1 LGSREDVEQVFLLEQ
16 AASRLRAGEQVSQVR
31 TFIDVELETSDL
43 KNQAT
48 EMLRIS
54 AKTGSAP
61 ASALTQLAQ
70 FQRERI
76 ELQRKL
82 QSEFA
87 TPRATVRLVTALPF
101 VVLVFTQLLG
111 LPVIEVI
118 VHNRLA
124 QVSVLSGAGLLI
136 LGQRW
141 SRRILRAAEPKPES
155 ASYHLEMLANAL
167 RCGLGFRSAAEAVG
181 LPRELDAQLTT
192 EKKLARERG
201 SPIADLVQLRA
212 QSIRDRHAHEG
223 LLIVRD
229 AAVRLMVPL
238 GATVLPALL
247 FLLVVPLA
255 IGLTQPTFS

>member
-1 LGSREDVEQVFLLEQ
+1 MASSEQIEELFLLEQ
-16 AASRLRAGEQVSQVR
+16 AASRLRSGEQVSEVR
-31 TFIDVELETSDL
+31 RFIDVELQPSEL
-43 KNQAT
+43 KNQAG
-48 EMLRIS
+48 EILRLS
-54 AKTGSAP
+54 AKTGALP
-61 ASALTQLAQ
+61 ANALAQLAR

-87 TPRATVRLVTALPF
+87 TPRATVRLVTALPI

-111 LPVIEVI
+111 LPLIEVI
-118 VHNRLA
+118 VHNRLV
-124 QVSVLSGAGLLI
+124 QLSVLLGAGLLI
-136 LGQRW
+136 LGRRW
-141 SRRILRAAEPKPES
+141 SRRILRAAEPKSES
-155 ASYHLEMLANAL
+155 ASYRLEMLANAL
-167 RCGLGFRSAAEAVG
+167 RCGLGFRSAVEAVG
-181 LPRELDAQLTT
+181 LPRELVAQLTS

-229 AAVRLMVPL
+229 ASVRLMVPL

-255 IGLTQPTFS
+255 IGLTEPSFS